1 MFSAIAKRQA
11 HVPYR
16 NSTLTRLL
24 QACHIRHISYIYI
37 HICLI
42 PKCIMHTGVPE
53 RRRQGA
59 GAVCAIARAGLGAR
73 ELVHAPLLLAHQ
85 VSFLAL
91 SVLYIVHARRGPI
104 VCLCLC
110 LCLLCVCVCV
120 CVCASV
126 LSDAALLLAHQ
137 PMRARQGHAPPRPRR
152 RTRGQG

>member
-1 MFSAIAKRQA
+1 MYVYIGDQQVAVSAGRRVQRHSQA
-11 HVPYR
+11 PGPRALPQLHPHPPPPGMPHTTY
-16 NSTLTRLL
+16 
-24 QACHIRHISYIYI
+24 IIHISYIYI

-59 GAVCAIARAGLGAR
+59 GAVRAIARAGLGAR

-110 LCLLCVCVCV
+110 LCLLCVCMWVCM
-120 CVCASV
+120 SV
-126 LSDAALLLAHQ
+126 SV
-137 PMRARQGHAPPRPRR
+137 
-152 RTRGQG
+152 